1 MNRIF
6 KRSNR
11 STQRDHNE
19 TNNQQT
25 TTNIEKSQETDV
37 LTGNFNLENLSIY
50 VNNCFLDK
58 EGDDKSSH
66 LSSITEEN
74 KPVSI
79 GKFY

>member
-1 MNRIF
+1 MF

-11 STQRDHNE
+11 STQRDQNE

-25 TTNIEKSQETDV
+25 TTTTNIEKSQEIDV
-37 LTGNFNLENLSIY
+37 LTGDFNLENLSIY

-58 EGDDKSSH
+58 DVDDKSSH

-74 KPVSI
+74 KPAST